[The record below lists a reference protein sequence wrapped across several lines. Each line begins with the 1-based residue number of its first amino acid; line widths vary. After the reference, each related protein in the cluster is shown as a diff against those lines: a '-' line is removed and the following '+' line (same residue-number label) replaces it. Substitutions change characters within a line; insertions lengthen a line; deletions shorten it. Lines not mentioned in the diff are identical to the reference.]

1 MFADMQTV
9 TEMSIRDGVRV
20 CDIVG
25 YSALHVPD
33 HSMHLAVRQIID
45 IIKEHARRIDT
56 FDDTELSFSI
66 SEAIAYYVRIELTR
80 EDHLLNLLQDELK
93 KHSGTRNGVNTS
105 VHFDRS
111 TKTVTIR
118 ARRA

>member
-1 MFADMQTV
+1 
-9 TEMSIRDGVRV
+9 MSSAGGAARI
-20 CDIVG
+20 CDIIGARAVADYG
-25 YSALHVPD
+25 
-33 HSMHLAVRQIID
+33 HLAVRQIID

-56 FDDTELSFSI
+56 FDDTAELSFSI

-80 EDHLLNLLQDELK
+80 EDHLLNLLQNELK
-93 KHSGTRNGVNTS
+93 KHDGTRNGVNTS

-111 TKTVTIR
+111 TKIITIR